1 MESEVKLG
9 PIVNVCFIA
18 VWKVIVNK
26 GKNLL
31 TITDHHSIY
40 IGIII
45 GLKVTMSKMFVWWHY
60 RGALWKV
67 KMSKK
72 KGGKQ
77 RLYWFFWYFFIKI
90 LQIISHL
97 HETSTGIL
105 FWTLILS
112 RVVTCLNY
120 TYIIINV
127 KKHKHMTF
135 EKVKKDLKLPSL

>member
-45 GLKVTMSKMFVWWHY
+45 GLKVTMSKVFVWWHY

-72 KGGKQ
+72 KKEGNKDFID
-77 RLYWFFWYFFIKI
+77 FFDIF
-90 LQIISHL
+90 L
-97 HETSTGIL
+97 
-105 FWTLILS
+105 
-112 RVVTCLNY
+112 
-120 TYIIINV
+120 
-127 KKHKHMTF
+127 
-135 EKVKKDLKLPSL
+135 